1 MKIPYVSFEQM
12 ITGFNTDVPHEGRVY
27 HVQTEDGGSG
37 NPFLESLI
45 YVGGTIVAKK
55 LTPYTMQMNEGADQ
69 EAIASLLRRQHQV
82 IIAAIKAGRI
92 QDLIRH
98 TQKQQH
104 ADDLQEKIKV
114 PRIDLHEKAQVPSID
129 SHENALVPRVDL
141 QEKVKPL
148 EVDVAHPDVNSGL
161 IGAIRDPEP
170 ADSPKLGHASTTA
183 PVPVYPLVS
192 MDKPNRPAKRVS
204 GGLKVKT
211 LPGPAHSDSGS
222 LNFDQVIADYLKRG
236 SGQARLDVRVLAP
249 EVFIAGNS
257 IVLKVQ
263 VTHESKPHFD
273 ATVTVKI
280 IGTAF
285 KPQVFIGRVGRDGVA
300 TFSLTLPAFTAGTA
314 AIVIE
319 AQSGTGRGELKNLIR
334 RS

>member
-1 MKIPYVSFEQM
+1 M
-12 ITGFNTDVPHEGRVY
+12 ITGFNTDVPHEGHVY

-55 LTPYTMQMNEGADQ
+55 LTPYTEQLDEGADQ
-69 EAIASLLRRQHQV
+69 DAIASLLRRQHQI

-98 TQKQQH
+98 TQKQH
-104 ADDLQEKIKV
+104 DAHEA
-114 PRIDLHEKAQVPSID
+114 HEKEKSPIVDIAQP
-129 SHENALVPRVDL
+129 AL
-141 QEKVKPL
+141 
-148 EVDVAHPDVNSGL
+148 
-161 IGAIRDPEP
+161 P
-170 ADSPKLGHASTTA
+170 ADSSKLGPASHTA
-183 PVPVYPLVS
+183 WVPVFS
-192 MDKPNRPAKRVS
+192 AAAIAKPSNPSRRIS
-204 GGLKVKT
+204 GALKVNT
-211 LPGPAHSDSGS
+211 VVANSVRGDTGS

-236 SGQARLDVRVLAP
+236 SSQVRLDVKVLSP
-249 EVFIAGNS
+249 EVFIAGRS
-257 IVLKVQ
+257 IGLRIQ

-285 KPQVFIGRVGRDGVA
+285 KPQVFIGRVGKDGVA
-300 TFSLTLPAFTAGTA
+300 SFSLALPAFTAGTA

-319 AQSGTGRGELKNLIR
+319 AQSSAGRGELKNLIR
-334 RS
+334 RA

>member
-1 MKIPYVSFEQM
+1 MLVSTKM
-12 ITGFNTDVPHEGRVY
+12 ITGFNTDVPHEGHVY

-55 LTPYTMQMNEGADQ
+55 LTPYTVQLGEGAGQ
-69 EAIASLLRRQHQV
+69 EAIASLLRRQHQI

-98 TQKQQH
+98 TQKQQG
-104 ADDLQEKIKV
+104 ANESQEKGKS
-114 PRIDLHEKAQVPSID
+114 PRL
-129 SHENALVPRVDL
+129 
-141 QEKVKPL
+141 
-148 EVDVAHPDVNSGL
+148 DVAQPD
-161 IGAIRDPEP
+161 RP
-170 ADSPKLGHASTTA
+170 ADSSKQDRAGDTAS
-183 PVPVYPLVS
+183 VPVFPAAPIA
-192 MDKPNRPAKRVS
+192 KPNHPSKRIS

-211 LPGPAHSDSGS
+211 LASSALGDTGS
-222 LNFDQVIADYLKRG
+222 LNFDQVIADYLNRG
-236 SGQARLDVRVLAP
+236 SGQSRLEVRVLAP
-249 EVFIAGNS
+249 EVFIAGRS
-257 IVLKVQ
+257 IGLRVQ

-285 KPQVFIGRVGRDGVA
+285 KPQVFIGRAGRDGVA
-300 TFSLTLPAFTAGTA
+300 SFSLALPAFTAGTA

-334 RS
+334 RG